1 MLLGSGRQPES
12 DSNSAAGARYK
23 GVKTMEL
30 NNVNKEE
37 EKEKKQ
43 KRRSKGQYRVVISND
58 ANESLEGIVNLVNSD
73 FNCGEITKSNVAEW
87 VLINLRG
94 SLPKAEIKKI
104 QENYIDEKK
113 LLQDLLKGSTSD
125 GANLPAEIRK
135 AVKEH
140 FGFSTKHKKVS

>member
-1 MLLGSGRQPES
+1 
-12 DSNSAAGARYK
+12 
-23 GVKTMEL
+23 MEL
-30 NNVNKEE
+30 NNLNKEE
-37 EKEKKQ
+37 EKNKK
-43 KRRSKGQYRVVISND
+43 KERRTKGQYRVVISKD

-87 VLINLRG
+87 VLSNLKG
-94 SLPKAEIKKI
+94 SLPKNDIKKI

-113 LLQDLLKGSTSD
+113 LLQDLIKGSTND
-125 GANLPAEIRK
+125 GGDLPPEILK